1 MRKFIDSWF
10 GTKSDSEQHKKIR
23 FIFLIIWLTV
33 VLISIALYFFRDSLL
48 CTSGGIDHEDAF
60 IFLWIGLIWSFF
72 QIGTA
77 KNYKLIRSKRGDL
90 SFIYN
95 FLNLVIP
102 IGFTLGG
109 IYTII
114 ADSKMCEYLKLL

>member
-1 MRKFIDSWF
+1 
-10 GTKSDSEQHKKIR
+10 
-23 FIFLIIWLTV
+23 
-33 VLISIALYFFRDSLL
+33 VLISIALYFFRESLL
-48 CTSGGIDHEDAF
+48 CTLGGIDYEDAF
-60 IFLWIGLIWSFF
+60 IYLWIGLICSFF

-90 SFIYN
+90 SFIFN

-109 IYTII
+109 IYLILAENRICENII
-114 ADSKMCEYLKLL
+114 HL